1 MKRFIF
7 SAIALMVA
15 VTSCT
20 ESGLIDTP
28 DFYGKAIVFDS
39 YIGKTPVTK
48 AENCDIDYLKMS
60 EANGGGAQLYAF
72 TSPQGN
78 RNRDYVDYDSPYLNG
93 RLVFNSQT
101 WAYKVEDKNEWV
113 VEEPYM
119 PTDKDLAVVAY
130 NLKADNAT
138 YISNRNGLTQFDFTV
153 ADNAAQQVDLLAT
166 PLTFVAENPNGDT
179 SVPLRFFHLLSR
191 IGFKV
196 LSTNGSDTQIK
207 FKSIK
212 LCGGFP
218 KSGRVD
224 LTIATATPA
233 TTDFIALLGDSR
245 PAIRPLVEGDNAYEY
260 EYDLLTSEF
269 SLSASACTEEPHF
282 IGNDENNRFM
292 MIIPGRVRD
301 LEGEVTT
308 PHIKVEYSL
317 GGSEDRISTI
327 WLTDDLTEDGENWN
341 FEAGKAYEFIL
352 KLATASIEFT
362 GEVVEGSWDE
372 QTPEEKPL

>member
-60 EANGGGAQLYAF
+60 ETSGGGAQLYAF

-78 RNRDYVDYDSPYLNG
+78 RNRDYVDYNSPYLNG
-93 RLVFNSQT
+93 RLVFNNQT
-101 WAYKVEDKNEWV
+101 WAYKIQENNGWV
-113 VEEPYM
+113 VEEPFM

-130 NLKADNAT
+130 NLKADNAK
-138 YISNRNGLTQFDFTV
+138 YISNRKGLTQFDFTV
-153 ADNAAQQVDLLAT
+153 ADNAAEQVDLLAT

-191 IGFKV
+191 VGFKV

-218 KSGRVD
+218 KTGRVD
-224 LTIATATPA
+224 LTQATATPA
-233 TTDFIALLGDSR
+233 TADFIELLGGSR
-245 PAIRPLVEGDNAYEY
+245 PAILPLVEGGNAYKY
-260 EYDLLTSEF
+260 EYNLLTSDFTIFANE
-269 SLSASACTEEPHF
+269 CTDEPHY
-282 IGNDENNRFM
+282 IGNDEDNRFM
-292 MIIPGRVRD
+292 MIMPGRVSD
-301 LEGEVTT
+301 LEGDVTT
-308 PHIKVEYSL
+308 PHIQVVYAL
-317 GGSEDRISTI
+317 GDSDDMKSTI
-327 WLTDDLTEDGENWN
+327 WLTENLKEDGANWN
-341 FEAGKAYEFIL
+341 FEAGKAYEFVL
-352 KLATASIEFT
+352 KLATATIDFSA
-362 GEVVEGSWDE
+362 EVVEGGWDE